1 MSWAKKIKNKGF
13 LIRNIMRYSG
23 LWAIYSIIK
32 LEKKQVLWG
41 AIGAQR
47 VDCFR
52 EKTDELIK
60 IAKRLEMKYL

>member
-1 MSWAKKIKNKGF
+1 
-13 LIRNIMRYSG
+13 MRYSG

-32 LEKKQVLWG
+32 LVKKVLSG

-52 EKTDELIK
+52 EKTDEQIK
-60 IAKRLEMKYL
+60 IAKRLGMKYL